1 MRGLNTGI
9 ATMKINIDVD
19 ITPDEARTLL
29 GLPDVKPMQAAMM
42 EDIEARMKKTLGA
55 MEPDA
60 LFKTWLP
67 AGIQNLDQWQK
78 FIWSTMTG
86 AREGKGKE

>member
-1 MRGLNTGI
+1 
-9 ATMKINIDVD
+9 MKINVDVD

-29 GLPDVKPMQAAMM
+29 GLPDVKPMQKALL
-42 EDIEARMKKTLGA
+42 EDVEVRMKKTLGA

-60 LFKTWLP
+60 LFKMWLP
-67 AGIQNLDQWQK
+67 AGVQSMEQWQK

-86 AREGKGKE
+86 ARENKEE

>member
-1 MRGLNTGI
+1 
-9 ATMKINIDVD
+9 MKINVDVD
-19 ITPDEARTLL
+19 ISPEEARTLL
-29 GLPDVKPMQAAMM
+29 GLPDVKPMQGALMQ
-42 EDIEARMKKTLGA
+42 DIEVRMKKTLGA

-67 AGIQNLDQWQK
+67 AGVQSLEQWQK